1 MISEFLLVI
10 ITQNII
16 LQRNGKSFL
25 AGLPK
30 SYLAAITET
39 TQCIFGE
46 NQSTNEL
53 SSTIIALQHVVSI
66 CKWEVR
72 VNSLNEANCLTL

>member
-10 ITQNII
+10 KQNII

-30 SYLAAITET
+30 SYLDAITET

-46 NQSTNEL
+46 NQSTNVL
-53 SSTIIALQHVVSI
+53 SSTITARSFNLQMRST
-66 CKWEVR
+66 C
-72 VNSLNEANCLTL
+72 